1 MGRYR
6 RANVVYWG
14 VNAFLILTS
23 VFGLINVQ
31 PSRVTSF
38 LPFGNV
44 YLEMPRARIC
54 GCTGGCSGGASTV

>member
-31 PSRVTSF
+31 PAKVTSF
-38 LPFGNV
+38 LPFENV
-44 YLEMPRARIC
+44 YLEMPMRVTTRFMAGVPI
-54 GCTGGCSGGASTV
+54 

>member
-1 MGRYR
+1 VSVLGRYR

-31 PSRVTSF
+31 PAKVTSF
-38 LPFGNV
+38 LPFENV
-44 YLEMPRARIC
+44 YLEMPMRVTTRFMAMVPI
-54 GCTGGCSGGASTV
+54 